1 MYQIN
6 MPMPEH
12 YFSDDAK
19 WIQEQLTK
27 LSPSMRQKALV
38 KYSEVYQ
45 TEWEREQVPYRK
57 DNKARHEANVRLREF
72 IKRYQRA
79 MQGYTAKPLSI

>member
-1 MYQIN
+1 MHQIN
-6 MPMPEH
+6 MPMPDH

-19 WIQEQLTK
+19 WIQEQLMK
-27 LSPSMRQKALV
+27 LKATNRQKALI

-45 TEWEREQVPYRK
+45 AEWEREQVPYRK
-57 DNKARHEANVRLREF
+57 ANKARHEANVRLRKFVEH
-72 IKRYQRA
+72 YQRP

>member
-1 MYQIN
+1 
-6 MPMPEH
+6 MPEH
-12 YFSDDAK
+12 YFPDDAK

-79 MQGYTAKPLSI
+79 MQG